1 MFRRESISWNWFQ
14 TSNFIIQ
21 LDGDCI
27 RVRIGATACPAL
39 WLSRRVPTSR
49 STSSPWCCSRA
60 RSSAYVQPRH
70 TPRTTLPRSSVHAC
84 TGNYEYGRKTASNGT
99 WGRNTT
105 ACAFVAVAFASPRR
119 DTHAQHCTNMLS
131 RRVAI
136 GIRARR
142 LVLHA
147 SRSTLH
153 AHVALALPAL
163 PSPCHARSS
172 RSPLSLP
179 VLSHPPTQLSLSHSS
194 SLTPTVSPAHTLPSE
209 L

>member
-1 MFRRESISWNWFQ
+1 MAEQKGTYLEEYLESVVLLPSEIK
-14 TSNFIIQ
+14 
-21 LDGDCI
+21 
-27 RVRIGATACPAL
+27 RVRPTTTHATHHVASL
-39 WLSRRVPTSR
+39 FSTRLYRELRV
-49 STSSPWCCSRA
+49 RA
-60 RSSAYVQPRH
+60 EDREQWH
-70 TPRTTLPRSSVHAC
+70 
-84 TGNYEYGRKTASNGT
+84 